1 MTAQKVL
8 VTGATGFVGEALV
21 FRLLLG
27 KRFVPVAATRSVTRC
42 QGLCS
47 VTNFNLSG
55 PLLLP
60 ELHGA
65 SVVVHTAAR
74 VHVMKESA
82 SDALAEY
89 RKANVAGT
97 LELARHAAKS
107 GVKRFIFLS
116 TIKVNGEATVKGRP
130 FKADDVPSPIDPYAI
145 SKFEAEEGLKKL
157 AAETDM
163 EVVIIRPPLIYGPG
177 VKANFLS
184 MLQWLA
190 RGVPLPFGSIYNQR
204 SLVSIENLLDLII
217 TCIDH
222 PAAANQTFLVSDGA
236 DLSTTQLLKCLA
248 GALGVKARLVA
259 IPEWLILL
267 AGTMLR
273 KQSVA
278 SRICSSLQVDIAK
291 NREILNWTPVMNV
304 GTSLRRTAE
313 FFMINH
319 VKAL

>member
-42 QGLCS
+42 QGLCP

-74 VHVMKESA
+74 VHVMKEAA

-184 MLQWLA
+184 ILQWLA

-236 DLSTTQLLKCLA
+236 DLSTTQLLRYLA

-304 GTSLRRTAE
+304 GTSMRRTAE